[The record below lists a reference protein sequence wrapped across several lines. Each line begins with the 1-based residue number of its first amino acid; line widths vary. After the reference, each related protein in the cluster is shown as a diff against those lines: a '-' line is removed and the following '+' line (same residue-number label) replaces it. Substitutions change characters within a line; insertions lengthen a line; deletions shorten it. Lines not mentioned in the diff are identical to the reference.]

1 MKLKNKY
8 KPLLIILFLASCGV
22 SDEPVFE
29 SKWINSKINSSTK
42 QRHLD
47 YCQLQASYQEALWA
61 QANPPKNHGRGWQNS
76 GILLNNLEQRNNDR
90 EANEIY
96 RATKSV
102 CLRDKGFSIEKQCVE
117 NCEKV

>member
-8 KPLLIILFLASCGV
+8 ELLLVILFLACCGG

-29 SKWINSKINSSTK
+29 RSWVNSKINSSTA

-47 YCQLQASYQEALWA
+47 YCHLEGSHREAIWA
-61 QANPPKNHGRGWQNS
+61 QANPPKDHGQGWQNS

-90 EANEIY
+90 EANKIY
-96 RATKSV
+96 HAAKSV
-102 CLRDKGFSIEKQCVE
+102 CLRDKGFSIEKQCVQ
-117 NCEKV
+117 NCEKI